1 MISASVMGGAGYIG
15 GELIRLLIGHPK
27 VKLLGTSSRSQRGKA
42 LHSVHPNLRGYSTAR
57 FVDPDDLPE
66 ADVLFTALPHGQAAV
81 QAAHL
86 TTRSR
91 IYIDLS
97 ADFRLSDAV
106 AHSRYY
112 KYAHPGSHIV
122 DQFVPGIPELHR
134 ASLRDATKIAAAGCM
149 ATAAVLALHPLS
161 ADHLVEREVDIDA
174 RTGSSG
180 SGVGAGVANLH
191 AERSGALRVFA
202 PLDHRHS
209 AEVAQSTGLQPRM
222 RATGVEAVRGVQTI
236 CRARLRDGIDE
247 RAVRESFARHYREE
261 TFVRIT
267 ATRAGHRLPEPKILN
282 GSNHCDIGFVVD
294 GSSVV
299 VVSALD
305 NLMKGGAGGAVQS
318 LNACMGWP
326 ERTGLEFM
334 GLHP

>member
-1 MISASVMGGAGYIG
+1 MITATVMGGAGYIG
-15 GELIRLLIGHPK
+15 GELVRLLLGHPK
-27 VKLLGTSSRSQRGKA
+27 VTLLGASSLSQRGKA
-42 LHSVHPNLRGYSTAR
+42 LHSAHPNLRGYSTMR
-57 FVDPDDLPE
+57 FVDSDDLPE

-81 QAAHL
+81 QAEHL
-86 TTRSR
+86 MKRSS

-97 ADFRLSDAV
+97 ADFRLRDAV
-106 AHSRYY
+106 THARYY
-112 KYAHPGSHIV
+112 EYPHPENHVV

-134 ASLRDATKIAAAGCM
+134 ALLRDATKIAGAGCM

-161 ADHLVEREVDIDA
+161 ADHLIEPEVDIDA

-180 SGVGAGVANLH
+180 SGVGAGVTNLH
-191 AERSGALRVFA
+191 AERSGAMRVFA
-202 PLDHRHS
+202 PLDHRHA
-209 AEVAQSTGLQPRM
+209 AEVAQSTGLRPRM
-222 RATGVEAVRGVQTI
+222 RATGVEAVRGVQTV
-236 CRARLRDGIDE
+236 CRVRLRDGVDE
-247 RAVRESFARHYREE
+247 HAVRESFARHYREE
-261 TFVRIT
+261 PFVRIT
-267 ATRAGHRLPEPKILN
+267 ATRAGRRLPEPKILS
-282 GSNHCDIGFVVD
+282 GSNHCDVGYVVD
-294 GSSVV
+294 GSSAV